1 MSSGILLDVMALYA
15 HDQTLFANFTVPT
28 AITWVEH
35 GPSGDTTHTE
45 TIPYTKQNIID
56 NILLECAELEVVYPD
71 FDYMKLAIGVWSNK
85 RLYTW
90 QRIADVL
97 YRKYDPFVNINRH
110 EWRVTE
116 ETRDL
121 AKGETRDLAK
131 SETRDLAGS
140 ETPDLTDEETHDL
153 AGTNDSTVTGN
164 VNAFNDTSANGVQRD
179 KVVTDQDTSDTG
191 TLTTTHTGTIDTT
204 DTGTVDYTD
213 TGTVDYTDTG
223 TVTTTDD
230 FHIEGDS
237 AIRDAQDIIRLE
249 TEQRLANDL
258 IDIIIEDFK
267 KRFCLG
273 VY

>member
-1 MSSGILLDVMALYA
+1 MSRGILLDIMALYN
-15 HDQTLFANFTVPT
+15 HDQTLFSAFQVPT
-28 AITWVEH
+28 SITWVEH
-35 GPSGDTTHTE
+35 GPDGDTTHTE
-45 TIPYTKQNIID
+45 TIPYTKQNIVD

-71 FDYMKLAIGVWSNK
+71 ADYMKLAIGTWSAK

-97 YRKYDPFVNINRH
+97 YRKYDPFVNMNRH
-110 EWRVTE
+110 EWRTTLE
-116 ETRDL
+116 NRN
-121 AKGETRDLAK
+121 
-131 SETRDLAGS
+131 LAGS
-140 ETPDLTDEETHDL
+140 ETPNLTDRETRNL

-164 VNAFNDTSANGVQRD
+164 VNAFNDSSANGVQRD
-179 KVVTDQDTSDTG
+179 KVTTDQ
-191 TLTTTHTGTIDTT
+191 DTT
-204 DTGTVDYTD
+204 DTGTVTNTH
-213 TGTVDYTDTG
+213 TGTVNTTDTG

-230 FHIEGDS
+230 YHIEGDS

-267 KRFCLG
+267 KRFCIM

>member
-1 MSSGILLDVMALYA
+1 MSKGILLDIMALYN
-15 HDQTLFANFTVPT
+15 HDNTIFAAFQVPT
-28 AITWVEH
+28 TITWTEN
-35 GPSGDTTHTE
+35 GPNGATTYTE

-56 NILLECAELEVVYPD
+56 NILLDCAEIEVVYPD
-71 FDYMKLAIGVWSNK
+71 ADYMKLAIGTWSAR

-97 YRKYDPFVNINRH
+97 YRKYDPFTNIKRH
-110 EWRVTE
+110 EWR
-116 ETRDL
+116 ETL
-121 AKGETRDLAK
+121 ESRDLAK

-140 ETPDLTDEETHDL
+140 ETRDLAGSETRDL
-153 AGTNDSTVTGN
+153 AGTNDVTAKNN
-164 VNAFNDTSANGVQRD
+164 VNAYDDSSASGVQRGQ
-179 KVVTDQDTSDTG
+179 VITDQ
-191 TLTTTHTGTIDTT
+191 DTT
-204 DTGTVDYTD
+204 DTGTIETTDSGTVDTTD

-230 FHIEGDS
+230 YHIEGDS

-249 TEQRLANDL
+249 VRERLANDL

>member
-1 MSSGILLDVMALYA
+1 MSRGILLDIIGLYNY
-15 HDQTLFANFTVPT
+15 DPTLFSAFQVPT
-28 AITWVEH
+28 SITWVEH
-35 GPSGDTTHTE
+35 GPDGDTTHTE

-56 NILLECAELEVVYPD
+56 NLLMECAELEVLYPD
-71 FDYMKLAIGVWSNK
+71 ADYMKLAIGTWSTK

-97 YRKYDPFVNINRH
+97 FRKYDPFVNINRH
-110 EWRVTE
+110 EWRTTKE
-116 ETRDL
+116 D
-121 AKGETRDLAK
+121 RDLAK

-140 ETPDLTDEETHDL
+140 ETRDL

-164 VNAFNDTSANGVQRD
+164 VNAFNDSSANGVQRD
-179 KVVTDQDTSDTG
+179 KVTTDQ
-191 TLTTTHTGTIDTT
+191 DTT
-204 DTGTVDYTD
+204 DTGSIDTTD

-267 KRFCLG
+267 KRFCLM

>member
-1 MSSGILLDVMALYA
+1 MSRGILLDIMALYNY
-15 HDQTLFANFTVPT
+15 DQTLFSSFQVPT
-28 AITWVEH
+28 SITWVEH
-35 GPSGDTTHTE
+35 GPTGDVTHTE
-45 TIPYTKQNIID
+45 SIPYTKQNIID

-71 FDYMKLAIGVWSNK
+71 SDYMKLAIGTWSAK

-110 EWRVTE
+110 EWR
-116 ETRDL
+116 ETVED
-121 AKGETRDLAK
+121 RDLAK

-140 ETPDLTDEETHDL
+140 ETRDL

-164 VNAFNDTSANGVQRD
+164 VNAFNDSTATGVQRD
-179 KVVTDQDTSDTG
+179 VVTTDQ
-191 TLTTTHTGTIDTT
+191 DTT
-204 DTGTVDYTD
+204 DTGSIDTTD

-230 FHIEGDS
+230 YHIEGDS

-267 KRFCLG
+267 KRFCLM

>member
-1 MSSGILLDVMALYA
+1 MSRGILLDIIGLYNY
-15 HDQTLFANFTVPT
+15 DPTLFSAFQVPT
-28 AITWVEH
+28 SITWVEH
-35 GPSGDTTHTE
+35 GPDGDTTHTE

-56 NILLECAELEVVYPD
+56 NILLECAELEVLYPD
-71 FDYMKLAIGVWSNK
+71 PDYMKLAIGTWSTK

-97 YRKYDPFVNINRH
+97 FRKYDPFVNINRH
-110 EWRVTE
+110 EWRTTKE
-116 ETRDL
+116 D
-121 AKGETRDLAK
+121 RDLAK

-140 ETPDLTDEETHDL
+140 ETRDL

-164 VNAFNDTSANGVQRD
+164 VNAFNDSSANGVQRD
-179 KVVTDQDTSDTG
+179 KVTTDQ
-191 TLTTTHTGTIDTT
+191 DTT
-204 DTGTVDYTD
+204 DTGSIDTTD

-230 FHIEGDS
+230 YHIEGDS

-267 KRFCLG
+267 KRFCLM

>member
-1 MSSGILLDVMALYA
+1 MSRGILLDIMALYN
-15 HDQTLFANFTVPT
+15 HDQTLFSAFQVPT
-28 AITWVEH
+28 SITWVEH
-35 GPSGDTTHTE
+35 GPTGDVTHTE
-45 TIPYTKQNIID
+45 SIPYTKQNIID
-56 NILLECAELEVVYPD
+56 NILLECAELEVIYPD
-71 FDYMKLAIGVWSNK
+71 ADYMKLAIGTWSAK

-110 EWRVTE
+110 EWRTTKE
-116 ETRDL
+116 D
-121 AKGETRDLAK
+121 RDLAK

-140 ETPDLTDEETHDL
+140 ETRDL

-164 VNAFNDTSANGVQRD
+164 VNAFNDSSANGVQRD
-179 KVVTDQDTSDTG
+179 KVTTDQDTTDTG
-191 TLTTTHTGTIDTT
+191 SIDTT

-213 TGTVDYTDTG
+213 TGN
-223 TVTTTDD
+223 VTTTDD

-267 KRFCLG
+267 KRFCLM

>member
-1 MSSGILLDVMALYA
+1 MSRGILLDIMALYNY
-15 HDQTLFANFTVPT
+15 DQTLFSAFQVPT
-28 AITWVEH
+28 SITWVEH
-35 GPSGDTTHTE
+35 GPDGDVTHTE
-45 TIPYTKQNIID
+45 SIPYTKQNIID
-56 NILLECAELEVVYPD
+56 NILLECAELEVIYPD
-71 FDYMKLAIGVWSNK
+71 SDYMKLAIGVWSAK

-110 EWRVTE
+110 EWRTTLE
-116 ETRDL
+116 D
-121 AKGETRDLAK
+121 RDLAK

-140 ETPDLTDEETHDL
+140 ETRDL

-164 VNAFNDTSANGVQRD
+164 VNAFNDSSANGVQRD
-179 KVVTDQDTSDTG
+179 KVTTDQ
-191 TLTTTHTGTIDTT
+191 DTT
-204 DTGTVDYTD
+204 DTGSIDTTD

-230 FHIEGDS
+230 YHIEGDS

-267 KRFCLG
+267 KRFCLM

>member
-1 MSSGILLDVMALYA
+1 MSRGILLDIMALYN
-15 HDQTLFANFTVPT
+15 HDQTLFSAFQVPT
-28 AITWVEH
+28 SITWVEH
-35 GPSGDTTHTE
+35 GPEGDVTHTE
-45 TIPYTKQNIID
+45 SIPYTKQNIID

-71 FDYMKLAIGVWSNK
+71 SDYMKLAIGTWSTK

-97 YRKYDPFVNINRH
+97 YRKYDPFVNMNRH
-110 EWRVTE
+110 EWRTTQE
-116 ETRDL
+116 D
-121 AKGETRDLAK
+121 RDLAK

-140 ETPDLTDEETHDL
+140 ETRDL

-164 VNAFNDTSANGVQRD
+164 VNAFNDSSANGVQRD
-179 KVVTDQDTSDTG
+179 KVTTDQ
-191 TLTTTHTGTIDTT
+191 DTT
-204 DTGTVDYTD
+204 DTGSIDTTD

-230 FHIEGDS
+230 YHIEGDS

-267 KRFCLG
+267 KRFCLM

>member
-1 MSSGILLDVMALYA
+1 MSRGILLDIMALYN
-15 HDQTLFANFTVPT
+15 HDQTLFSAFQVPT
-28 AITWVEH
+28 SITWVEH
-35 GPSGDTTHTE
+35 GPDGDTTHTE
-45 TIPYTKQNIID
+45 TIPYTKQNIVD

-71 FDYMKLAIGVWSNK
+71 SDYMKLAIGTWSAK

-97 YRKYDPFVNINRH
+97 FRKYDPFVNINRH
-110 EWRVTE
+110 EWRTTKE
-116 ETRDL
+116 D
-121 AKGETRDLAK
+121 RDLAK

-140 ETPDLTDEETHDL
+140 ETRDL

-164 VNAFNDTSANGVQRD
+164 VNAFNDSSANGVQRD
-179 KVVTDQDTSDTG
+179 VVTTDQDTTDTG
-191 TLTTTHTGTIDTT
+191 SIDIT

-213 TGTVDYTDTG
+213 TGN
-223 TVTTTDD
+223 VTTTDD

-267 KRFCLG
+267 KRFCLM

>member
-1 MSSGILLDVMALYA
+1 MSRGILLDIMALYNYD
-15 HDQTLFANFTVPT
+15 HTLFNAFQVPT

-35 GPSGDTTHTE
+35 GPDGDTTHTE
-45 TIPYTKQNIID
+45 SIPYTRQNIVD

-71 FDYMKLAIGVWSNK
+71 ADYMKLAIGVWSAK

-110 EWRVTE
+110 EWRITTE
-116 ETRDL
+116 DR
-121 AKGETRDLAK
+121 
-131 SETRDLAGS
+131 
-140 ETPDLTDEETHDL
+140 DL
-153 AGTNDSTVTGN
+153 AGTNDSTVTGD
-164 VNAFNDTSANGVQRD
+164 VNAFNDTSIDGVQRD
-179 KVVTDQDTSDTG
+179 KVTTDQ
-191 TLTTTHTGTIDTT
+191 DTT
-204 DTGTVDYTD
+204 DTGKITTNDDY
-213 TGTVDYTDTG
+213 
-223 TVTTTDD
+223 
-230 FHIEGDS
+230 HIEGDS

-267 KRFCLG
+267 KRFCLM

>member
-1 MSSGILLDVMALYA
+1 MSRGILLDIMALYN
-15 HDQTLFANFTVPT
+15 HDQTLFSAFQVPT
-28 AITWVEH
+28 SITWVEH
-35 GPSGDTTHTE
+35 GPDGDTTHTE
-45 TIPYTKQNIID
+45 TIPYTKQNIVD

-71 FDYMKLAIGVWSNK
+71 SDYMKLAIGTWSTK

-97 YRKYDPFVNINRH
+97 YRKYDPFVNMNRH
-110 EWRVTE
+110 EWRTTLE
-116 ETRDL
+116 NRN
-121 AKGETRDLAK
+121 
-131 SETRDLAGS
+131 LAGS
-140 ETPDLTDEETHDL
+140 ETPNLTDRETRNL

-164 VNAFNDTSANGVQRD
+164 VNAFNDSSANGVQRD
-179 KVVTDQDTSDTG
+179 KVTTDQ
-191 TLTTTHTGTIDTT
+191 DTT
-204 DTGTVDYTD
+204 DTGTVTNTH
-213 TGTVDYTDTG
+213 TGTVNTTDTG

-230 FHIEGDS
+230 YHIEGDS

-267 KRFCLG
+267 KRFCLM

>member
-1 MSSGILLDVMALYA
+1 MSRGILLDIMALYN
-15 HDQTLFANFTVPT
+15 HDQTLFSAFQVPT
-28 AITWVEH
+28 SITWVEH
-35 GPSGDTTHTE
+35 GPDGDTTHTE
-45 TIPYTKQNIID
+45 TIPYTKQNIVD

-71 FDYMKLAIGVWSNK
+71 ADYMKLAIGVWSTK

-97 YRKYDPFVNINRH
+97 YRKYDPFVNMNRH
-110 EWRVTE
+110 EWR
-116 ETRDL
+116 ETVEDRDL
-121 AKGETRDLAK
+121 AKR
-131 SETRDLAGS
+131 
-140 ETPDLTDEETHDL
+140 ETPDLTDEETRDL

-164 VNAFNDTSANGVQRD
+164 VNAFNDSSANGVQRD
-179 KVVTDQDTSDTG
+179 VVTTDQDTTDTG
-191 TLTTTHTGTIDTT
+191 TLTTTHTGS
-204 DTGTVDYTD
+204 
-213 TGTVDYTDTG
+213 VDYTDTG

-230 FHIEGDS
+230 YHIEGDS

-267 KRFCLG
+267 KRFCLM

>member
-1 MSSGILLDVMALYA
+1 MSSGILLDIMALYN
-15 HDQTLFANFTVPT
+15 HDQTLFSAFQVPT
-28 AITWVEH
+28 SITWVEH
-35 GPSGDTTHTE
+35 GPEGDVTHTE
-45 TIPYTKQNIID
+45 SIPYTKQNIID

-71 FDYMKLAIGVWSNK
+71 SDYMKLAIGTWSTK

-97 YRKYDPFVNINRH
+97 YRKYDPFVNMNRH
-110 EWRVTE
+110 EWR
-116 ETRDL
+116 ETVED
-121 AKGETRDLAK
+121 
-131 SETRDLAGS
+131 RDLAGS
-140 ETPDLTDEETHDL
+140 ETPNLTDTETRNL

-164 VNAFNDTSANGVQRD
+164 VNAFNDSSANGVQRD
-179 KVVTDQDTSDTG
+179 NVTTDQ
-191 TLTTTHTGTIDTT
+191 DTT
-204 DTGTVDYTD
+204 DTGTVTNRH
-213 TGTVDYTDTG
+213 TGTVNTTDTG

-230 FHIEGDS
+230 YHIEGDS

-267 KRFCLG
+267 KRFCLM

>member
-1 MSSGILLDVMALYA
+1 MSSGILLDIMALYN
-15 HDQTLFANFTVPT
+15 HDNTLFSAFQVPT
-28 AITWVEH
+28 SITWVEH
-35 GPSGDTTHTE
+35 GPDGDTTHTE
-45 TIPYTKQNIID
+45 SIPYTKQNIID
-56 NILLECAELEVVYPD
+56 NILLECAELEVIYPD
-71 FDYMKLAIGVWSNK
+71 SDYMKLAIGTWSTK

-97 YRKYDPFVNINRH
+97 FRKYDPFVNMNRH
-110 EWRVTE
+110 EWRTTLE
-116 ETRDL
+116 D
-121 AKGETRDLAK
+121 RDLAK

-140 ETPDLTDEETHDL
+140 ETRDL

-164 VNAFNDTSANGVQRD
+164 VNAFNDSSANGVQRD
-179 KVVTDQDTSDTG
+179 KVTTDQ
-191 TLTTTHTGTIDTT
+191 DTT
-204 DTGTVDYTD
+204 DTGSIDTTD

-230 FHIEGDS
+230 YHIEGDS

-267 KRFCLG
+267 KRFCLM

>member
-1 MSSGILLDVMALYA
+1 MSRGILLDIMALYN
-15 HDQTLFANFTVPT
+15 HDQTLFSAFQVPPS
-28 AITWVEH
+28 ITWVEH
-35 GPSGDTTHTE
+35 GPDGDTTHTE
-45 TIPYTKQNIID
+45 TIPYTKQNIVD

-71 FDYMKLAIGVWSNK
+71 SDYMKLAIGTWSTK

-110 EWRVTE
+110 EWRTTLE
-116 ETRDL
+116 D
-121 AKGETRDLAK
+121 RDLAK

-140 ETPDLTDEETHDL
+140 ETRDL

-164 VNAFNDTSANGVQRD
+164 VNAFNDSSANGVQRD
-179 KVVTDQDTSDTG
+179 KVTTDQ
-191 TLTTTHTGTIDTT
+191 DTT
-204 DTGTVDYTD
+204 DTGSIDTTD

-230 FHIEGDS
+230 YHIEGDS
-237 AIRDAQDIIRLE
+237 AIRDAQDIMRLE
-249 TEQRLANDL
+249 TQERLANDL

-267 KRFCLG
+267 KRFCLM

>member
-1 MSSGILLDVMALYA
+1 MSRGILLDIMALYN
-15 HDQTLFANFTVPT
+15 HDQTLFSAFQVPT
-28 AITWVEH
+28 SITWVEH
-35 GPSGDTTHTE
+35 GPDGDTTHTE
-45 TIPYTKQNIID
+45 AIPYTKQNIVD

-71 FDYMKLAIGVWSNK
+71 SVYMKLAIGVWSAK

-97 YRKYDPFVNINRH
+97 YRKNDPFVNMNRH
-110 EWRVTE
+110 EWRTTLE
-116 ETRDL
+116 D
-121 AKGETRDLAK
+121 RDLAK

-140 ETPDLTDEETHDL
+140 ETRDLAGSETRDL

-164 VNAFNDTSANGVQRD
+164 VNAFNDSSANGVQRD
-179 KVVTDQDTSDTG
+179 KVTTDQ
-191 TLTTTHTGTIDTT
+191 DTT
-204 DTGTVDYTD
+204 DTGTVDTTDTGTVDTTD

-230 FHIEGDS
+230 YHIEGDS

-267 KRFCLG
+267 KRFCLM

>member
-1 MSSGILLDVMALYA
+1 MSRGILLDIMALYN
-15 HDQTLFANFTVPT
+15 HDQTLFSAFQVPT
-28 AITWVEH
+28 SITWVEH
-35 GPSGDTTHTE
+35 GPEGDVTHTE
-45 TIPYTKQNIID
+45 SIPYTKQNIVD

-71 FDYMKLAIGVWSNK
+71 SDYMKLAIGTWSTK

-97 YRKYDPFVNINRH
+97 YRKYDPFVNMNRH
-110 EWRVTE
+110 EWR
-116 ETRDL
+116 ETVED
-121 AKGETRDLAK
+121 
-131 SETRDLAGS
+131 RDLAGS
-140 ETPDLTDEETHDL
+140 ETPNLTDTETRNL

-164 VNAFNDTSANGVQRD
+164 VNAFNDSSANGVQRD
-179 KVVTDQDTSDTG
+179 KVTTDQDTSDTG
-191 TLTTTHTGTIDTT
+191 TVTNRHTGTVNT
-204 DTGTVDYTD
+204 
-213 TGTVDYTDTG
+213 TDTG

-230 FHIEGDS
+230 YHIEGDS

-267 KRFCLG
+267 KRFCLM

>member
-1 MSSGILLDVMALYA
+1 MSRGILLDIMALYN
-15 HDQTLFANFTVPT
+15 HDQTLFSAFQVPT
-28 AITWVEH
+28 SITWVEH
-35 GPSGDTTHTE
+35 DPNGDITHTE
-45 TIPYTKQNIID
+45 SIPYTKQNIID

-71 FDYMKLAIGVWSNK
+71 SDYMKLAIGTWSTK

-97 YRKYDPFVNINRH
+97 YRKYDPFVNMNRH
-110 EWRVTE
+110 EWR
-116 ETRDL
+116 ETVED
-121 AKGETRDLAK
+121 
-131 SETRDLAGS
+131 RDLAGS
-140 ETPDLTDEETHDL
+140 ETPNLTDTETRNL

-164 VNAFNDTSANGVQRD
+164 VNAFNDSSANGVQRD
-179 KVVTDQDTSDTG
+179 KVTTDQDTSDTG
-191 TLTTTHTGTIDTT
+191 TVTNRHTGTVNT
-204 DTGTVDYTD
+204 
-213 TGTVDYTDTG
+213 TDTG

-230 FHIEGDS
+230 YHIEGDS

-267 KRFCLG
+267 KRFCLM

>member
-1 MSSGILLDVMALYA
+1 MSRGILLDIMALYN
-15 HDQTLFANFTVPT
+15 HDQTLFSAFQVPT
-28 AITWVEH
+28 SITWVEH
-35 GPSGDTTHTE
+35 GPEGDTTHTE
-45 TIPYTKQNIID
+45 TIPYTKQNIVD

-71 FDYMKLAIGVWSNK
+71 SDYMKLAIGTWSTK

-97 YRKYDPFVNINRH
+97 YRKYDPFVNMNRH
-110 EWRVTE
+110 EWR
-116 ETRDL
+116 ETVEDRDL
-121 AKGETRDLAK
+121 AK
-131 SETRDLAGS
+131 S

-164 VNAFNDTSANGVQRD
+164 VNAFNDSSANGIQRD
-179 KVVTDQDTSDTG
+179 KVTTDQDTSDTG
-191 TLTTTHTGTIDTT
+191 TLTTTHTGS
-204 DTGTVDYTD
+204 
-213 TGTVDYTDTG
+213 VDYTDTG

-230 FHIEGDS
+230 YHIEGDS

-267 KRFCLG
+267 KRFCLM

>member
-1 MSSGILLDVMALYA
+1 MSRGILLDIMALYN
-15 HDQTLFANFTVPT
+15 HDQTLFSAFQVPT
-28 AITWVEH
+28 SITWVEH
-35 GPSGDTTHTE
+35 GPDGDVTHTE
-45 TIPYTKQNIID
+45 SIPYTKQNIVD

-71 FDYMKLAIGVWSNK
+71 SDYMKLAIGTWSTK

-97 YRKYDPFVNINRH
+97 YRKYDPFVNMNRH
-110 EWRVTE
+110 EWRTTLE
-116 ETRDL
+116 NRN
-121 AKGETRDLAK
+121 
-131 SETRDLAGS
+131 LAGS
-140 ETPDLTDEETHDL
+140 ETPNLTDRETRNL

-164 VNAFNDTSANGVQRD
+164 VNAFNDSSANGVQRD
-179 KVVTDQDTSDTG
+179 KVTTDQ
-191 TLTTTHTGTIDTT
+191 DTT
-204 DTGTVDYTD
+204 DTGTVTSTH
-213 TGTVDYTDTG
+213 TGTVNTTDTG

-230 FHIEGDS
+230 YHIEGDS

-267 KRFCLG
+267 KRFCLM

>member
-1 MSSGILLDVMALYA
+1 MSRGILLDIMALYN
-15 HDQTLFANFTVPT
+15 HDQTLFSAFQVPT
-28 AITWVEH
+28 SITWVEH
-35 GPSGDTTHTE
+35 GLDGDVTHTE
-45 TIPYTKQNIID
+45 SIPYTKQNIVD

-71 FDYMKLAIGVWSNK
+71 SDYMKLAIGTWSTK

-97 YRKYDPFVNINRH
+97 YRKYDPFVNMNRH
-110 EWRVTE
+110 EWR
-116 ETRDL
+116 ETVED
-121 AKGETRDLAK
+121 
-131 SETRDLAGS
+131 RDLAGS
-140 ETPDLTDEETHDL
+140 ETPNLTDTETRNL

-164 VNAFNDTSANGVQRD
+164 VNAFNDSSANGVQRD
-179 KVVTDQDTSDTG
+179 KVTTDQDTSDTG
-191 TLTTTHTGTIDTT
+191 TVTNRR
-204 DTGTVDYTD
+204 TGTVNT
-213 TGTVDYTDTG
+213 TDTG

-230 FHIEGDS
+230 YHIEGDS

-267 KRFCLG
+267 KRFCLM